1 MLRLTNGRL
10 GCIIECMKQ
19 DERLERLFKTYY
31 QQMYRLAR
39 TMLYDAD
46 ESRDVVSDVFTQIIQ
61 QQTVLLPETE
71 EHYLMTSVRN
81 RCRNVLQKKLIRE
94 QFRQHYPV
102 EDAPSSTIDTTE
114 LMHYAETHLSLQA
127 QRIFRMRFIDEM
139 TYQQIGDELGISKV
153 AVYKHVSQA
162 VELLR
167 QKFYPKSKKEV

>member
-1 MLRLTNGRL
+1 
-10 GCIIECMKQ
+10 MKQ

-39 TMLYDAD
+39 TMLYDVD
-46 ESRDVVSDVFTQIIQ
+46 ESRDVVSDVFAQIIQ

-94 QFRQHYPV
+94 QFRQHYLVETEPSDPV
-102 EDAPSSTIDTTE
+102 IDTTE

-139 TYQQIGDELGISKV
+139 TYQQIGDELGIRKV

-167 QKFYPKSKKEV
+167 QKFYPKSK